1 MNKKMQFIF
10 NGALLACSSLLLR
23 LTGLGF
29 SAYITQHLGA
39 EGTGLISLVNT
50 VYGFGITLA
59 VSGIFL
65 ACMRLCAAALAKK
78 DSFALFTALQK
89 SFLYAAFFG
98 FIAMGLLSSFSKF
111 LGTRFLG
118 DERTVESIR
127 ILSAALPFIA
137 LTTVTDS
144 YFTAVGRVYKSA
156 VSDFAEQ
163 FIKITATVLLLKS
176 AQPFG
181 MQASIIAVTKGSCIG
196 EVGAFAVSI
205 LLYGYDTKQMRRQT
219 AVTPTKSEGLLRI
232 ALPIAFSTYARS
244 GLVTVEHALIPK
256 GLQSYGK
263 QKQDALSDYGI
274 VRGMAL
280 PVVLFP
286 ASVLSAFTGLLIPEF
301 TKDNTKQNQN
311 AIDRKAS
318 LSMNLASTFS
328 VITAVILFAFGDDL
342 GSAVYKNEKA
352 GQFIRCFAPLVPFM
366 YCDTTADS
374 VLKGLDKQVYTM
386 VVNIIDAAVSVLMTW
401 KIVPRFGLVG
411 YILTVFTT
419 EILNFSC
426 SAGKLIR
433 FVKISFDPLHSLLF
447 PAAATGFC
455 AVLMRRILSKLF
467 ITNILFRCIGEIACS
482 LLLCMP
488 IILHF
493 SKETELQNLLTPFRK
508 TKKQRNPLRNSVAKK
523 VDLSR

>member
-10 NGALLACSSLLLR
+10 NGMLLACSSMLLR

-50 VYGFGITLA
+50 VYGFGITVA

-65 ACMRLCAAALAKK
+65 ACMRLCAAALAKQ
-78 DSFALFTALQK
+78 DLFGLFTAMQK

-98 FIAMGLLSSFSKF
+98 FLAMGLLSSFSKF
-111 LGTRFLG
+111 LGIHFLG
-118 DERTVESIR
+118 DGRTVESIR

-163 FIKITATVLLLKS
+163 FIKIAATVLLLKS
-176 AQPFG
+176 AQG
-181 MQASIIAVTKGSCIG
+181 CSLQANITAVTKGSCIG
-196 EVGAFAVSI
+196 EIGAFVVSL
-205 LLYGYDTKQMRRQT
+205 LLYRQDAKQMRKQT
-219 AVTPTKSEGLLRI
+219 AVMPTKSDGLLRI

-256 GLQSYGK
+256 GLQAYGK

-274 VRGMAL
+274 VRGMSL
-280 PVVLFP
+280 PIVLFP

-301 TKDNTKQNQN
+301 TQDNTKQNQN
-311 AIDRKAS
+311 AINRKAS
-318 LSMNLASTFS
+318 LAMNLACTFS
-328 VITAVILFAFGDDL
+328 FITAAVLFVFGNDL
-342 GSAVYKNEKA
+342 GLAVYKNAKA
-352 GQFIRCFAPLVPFM
+352 GQYIRCFAVLVPFM

-386 VVNIIDAAVSVLMTW
+386 IVNILDAAVSVLMTW

-411 YILTVFTT
+411 YIVTVFTT

-426 SAGKLIR
+426 STGKLVR
-433 FVKISFDPLHSLLF
+433 LVQISFNSVHSALF
-447 PAAATGFC
+447 PAVATGFS
-455 AVLMRRILSKLF
+455 AMLMHRIFSKLF
-467 ITNILFRCIGEIACS
+467 ISDVLRRCIFEIAGS
-482 LLLCMP
+482 LLLSIP
-488 IILHF
+488 LILHF
-493 SKETELQNLLTPFRK
+493 SEGTELYALLRPMQK
-508 TKKQRNPLRNSVAKK
+508 TKKQRNPLRNSVAKNA
-523 VDLSR
+523 DLSR

>member
-10 NGALLACSSLLLR
+10 NGMLLACSSLLLR

-50 VYGFGITLA
+50 VYGFGITVA

-65 ACMRLCAAALAKK
+65 ACIRLCAAALAKK

-181 MQASIIAVTKGSCIG
+181 MQASIVAVTKGSCIG
-196 EVGAFAVSI
+196 EIGAFAVSF
-205 LLYGYDTKQMRRQT
+205 LLYRQDTKQMKKQT
-219 AVTPTKSEGLLRI
+219 AFAPTKSEGLLRI
-232 ALPIAFSTYARS
+232 ALPIALSTYARS

-256 GLQSYGK
+256 GLQAYGK
-263 QKQDALSDYGI
+263 QKQDALADYGI

-301 TKDNTKQNQN
+301 TKDNTKQNN
-311 AIDRKAS
+311 DAIDRKAS
-318 LSMNLASTFS
+318 LSMNLACTFS
-328 VITAVILFAFGDDL
+328 VITAVILFVFGNDL
-342 GSAVYKNEKA
+342 GFAVYKNEKA
-352 GQFIRCFAPLVPFM
+352 GQFIRIFAPLVPFM

-411 YILTVFTT
+411 YIVTVFTT

-426 SAGKLIR
+426 SAGKLVR
-433 FVKISFDPLHSLLF
+433 LVKISFAPVHSALF
-447 PAAATGFC
+447 PAAVTSVC
-455 AVLMRRILSKLF
+455 AVLMRRIFSRFL
-467 ITNILFRCIGEIACS
+467 IGNILLRCIFEIGGS

-488 IILHF
+488 LILHF
-493 SKETELQNLLTPFRK
+493 SKGTELQTLFVSVRK
-508 TKKQRNPLRNSVAKK
+508 TKKQRDPLRNPVAKK
-523 VDLSR
+523 V

>member
-1 MNKKMQFIF
+1 MNTKKQFIF
-10 NGALLACSSLLLR
+10 NGTLLACSSLLLR

-50 VYGFGITLA
+50 VYGFGITVA

-65 ACMRLCAAALAKK
+65 ACMRLCAAALAKN
-78 DSFALFTALQK
+78 DTFALFTAMQK

-98 FIAMGLLSSFSKF
+98 FVAMGLLSSFADF

-118 DERTVESIR
+118 DARTVESIR

-156 VSDFAEQ
+156 ISDFAEQ
-163 FIKITATVLLLKS
+163 LIKITATVLLLKN
-176 AQPFG
+176 AQGFG

-196 EVGAFAVSI
+196 EIGAFAVSL
-205 LLYGYDTKQMRRQT
+205 LLYRQDTKQMRRQT
-219 AVTPTKSEGLLRI
+219 DITPTKCEGLLRI
-232 ALPIAFSTYARS
+232 ALPIGFSTYARS

-256 GLQSYGK
+256 GLQAYGK
-263 QKQDALSDYGI
+263 QKQDALADYGI

-301 TKDNTKQNQN
+301 TKDNTRQNKE
-311 AIDRKAS
+311 AIDRKATQ
-318 LSMNLASTFS
+318 SMNLACAFS
-328 VITAVILFAFGDDL
+328 VITAVILFVFGNDL
-342 GSAVYKNEKA
+342 GIAVYKNEKA
-352 GQFIRCFAPLVPFM
+352 GQFIRIFAPLVPFM

-401 KIVPRFGLVG
+401 KIVPRFGLLG

-426 SAGKLIR
+426 SAGKLVR
-433 FVKISFDPLHSLLF
+433 FVKISFAPVHSALF
-447 PAAATGFC
+447 PAAVTSLC
-455 AVLMRRILSKLF
+455 AMLTRSIFVRLIKN
-467 ITNILFRCIGEIACS
+467 NILLRCIAEITFC
-482 LLLCMP
+482 LLLCTP
-488 IILHF
+488 PVLHF
-493 SKETELQNLLTPFRK
+493 SEVTKQLSLSIRLQNI
-508 TKKQRNPLRNSVAKK
+508 KKQRNPLRNSVAKK
-523 VDLSR
+523 ADLSR